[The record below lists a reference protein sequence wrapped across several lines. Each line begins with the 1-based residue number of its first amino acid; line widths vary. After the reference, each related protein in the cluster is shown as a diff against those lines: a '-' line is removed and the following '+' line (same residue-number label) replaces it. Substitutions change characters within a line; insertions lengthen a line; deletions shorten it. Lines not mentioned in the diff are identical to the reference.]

1 MKKLYYSIATITAFL
16 SFSLFIE
23 MNEFNPN
30 ANIDIQHYDMSDYPV
45 YITVKK
51 GEK

>member
-23 MNEFNPN
+23 ASNFIEG
-30 ANIDIQHYDMSDYPV
+30 DVVKIQHIDMSDHPV
-45 YITVKK
+45 YITIKK
-51 GEK
+51 GE